1 MEVKILLNCL
11 LMLRLFNGTIFP
23 IQKLDLFYM
32 VCCQILVKIKQGEYA
47 ALKNFS
53 FIICRLYYPS
63 YNANNFLIIYGF
75 RDVIYANRLRNDR
88 INKSLDLLN
97 IMLEKKQYLIG
108 TSYTLADICVATQL
122 MPVLD
127 QELGNMY
134 PYVKVK

>member
-1 MEVKILLNCL
+1 M
-11 LMLRLFNGTIFP
+11 
-23 IQKLDLFYM
+23 
-32 VCCQILVKIKQGEYA
+32 
-47 ALKNFS
+47 
-53 FIICRLYYPS
+53 
-63 YNANNFLIIYGF
+63 
-75 RDVIYANRLRNDR
+75 IYANRLRNDR

-97 IMLEKKQYLIG
+97 IMLEKKQNLIG